1 MLAGKAGAYP
11 NETLVKL
18 FSGAPLEVRLLAL
31 PANNR
36 LGWKC
41 LPGANALAYYENS
54 VPGPNVETFLRPL
67 LTNV

>member
-1 MLAGKAGAYP
+1 LQVRQEP
-11 NETLVKL
+11 ILVKHL
-18 FSGAPLEVRLLAL
+18 SGAPLRGRLLAL

-41 LPGANALAYYENS
+41 LPGANALAYYENP
-54 VPGPNVETFLRPL
+54 VLGPSVETFLRPL